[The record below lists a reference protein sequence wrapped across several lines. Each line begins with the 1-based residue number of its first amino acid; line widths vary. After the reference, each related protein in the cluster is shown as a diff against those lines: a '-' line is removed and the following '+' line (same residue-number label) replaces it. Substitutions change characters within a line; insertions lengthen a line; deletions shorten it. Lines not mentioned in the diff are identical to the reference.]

1 MNKLTWK
8 ELLIFL
14 LQEKEAGRLAE
25 DNYVMIHNIETGDEY
40 YCDTLVLDNTDRLV
54 LGINYED

>member
-8 ELLIFL
+8 ELLVFL
-14 LQEKEAGRLAE
+14 LKEKEAGRLVE
-25 DNYVMIHNIETGDEY
+25 DNYVMIHSIETGDEY

-54 LGINYED
+54 LGINYDE